1 VPDAPASLERAPAPL
16 LIERA
21 SAWLDATAEDGQ
33 LRAGWSL
40 PTTAAIVVGSAQRLD
55 GLEVDGAAVV
65 RRGTGGGAVIC
76 DPAYLMLDVVLPRG
90 DARVRH
96 DLAESYAW
104 LADALLASLAAL
116 GGRGLRAVPPG
127 EVRARS
133 DEDRALGRLACFA
146 GLGPYEIVDAQG
158 RKLVGLA
165 QRRRRGAGLFQAAM
179 YLRGSREPLAELLP
193 IASAEREALRA
204 RLAEVAT
211 LDLIAPAFVD
221 RLPPVWAD

>member
-1 VPDAPASLERAPAPL
+1 VPEVTTSLERAPAPV

-21 SAWLDATAEDGQ
+21 STWLDATADDG
-33 LRAGWSL
+33 LVRAGWSL
-40 PTTAAIVVGSAQRLD
+40 PTTSTVVVGSAQRVD

-76 DPAYLMLDVVLPRG
+76 DESYLMLDVALPRG
-90 DARVRH
+90 DERLLH

-104 LADALLASLAAL
+104 LAQALLGSLAAA
-116 GGRGLRAVPPG
+116 GAHCLRAVPPA
-127 EVRARS
+127 EVRSQS

-179 YLRGSREPLAELLP
+179 YLQGSREPLADLLP
-193 IASAEREALRA
+193 LDGREREVLRA

-211 LDLIAPAFVD
+211 LDLVAPSFLD
-221 RLPPVWAD
+221 RLPSVWAD